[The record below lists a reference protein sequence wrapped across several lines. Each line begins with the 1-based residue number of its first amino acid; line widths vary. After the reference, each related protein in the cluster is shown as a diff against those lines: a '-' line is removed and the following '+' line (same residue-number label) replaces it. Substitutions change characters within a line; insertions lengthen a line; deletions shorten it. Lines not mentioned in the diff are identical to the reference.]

1 MLIRQKVFSILA
13 LLLMAVSGAWAQ
25 TAPEGLSIDSDYSS
39 EQEGY
44 YYVNIQ
50 SIEVGQSITFTE
62 TDLTFKV
69 YDDGG
74 KNGNNG
80 QAGYSL
86 QLQAPDGYCFEVE
99 GTFTLEDDVLAI
111 YNSSWD
117 DQKNQLYYFVSSQ
130 DGDIITSNISRR
142 RTTGNYMFIKF
153 FSQSDVKQ
161 AGFELT
167 VRIKPLQVLRGE
179 GTEEN
184 PYEVWSGEAWN
195 DLCSKVAEGETFAGK
210 YVKQM
215 LDFEITQAVGTK
227 DHAFSGHYDGGGH
240 TMTCNLSASGEAVAP
255 FYKVEGAEINNLHV
269 TGTISG
275 GIHTAGLVAFSSGS
289 NRTTINNCRISA
301 TITCTGNDTNDAHGG
316 GIIGHAEESE
326 YAVTGCLF
334 DGKLVAVTNGKGDTY
349 IGAIAGWGG
358 SGTRIIQTT
367 FEKGIYEGA
376 DKSRIAFCWLDN
388 NTYGPNS
395 YGGNYYF
402 SDLGNSY
409 GAERLVSV
417 ASGTEGLEINF
428 NYTWEDA
435 YHGAMTKATS
445 GIHTYFTIGDK
456 FYTTSGGSASF
467 RLAYPTDWNV
477 TAIYSNGTEIT
488 GYEGL
493 YTISNI
499 TASTSITATYSIMP
513 VELILNDANS
523 NEEALENYLGRKV
536 NTLTLS
542 GRTLYKDG
550 AWNTL
555 CLPFDV
561 DNFTGTPLEGA
572 TVKTLAST
580 SFEDGTLAMDFSDDV
595 TSIEAGKPYIV
606 KWAAGT
612 DIENPVFNG
621 VTISNAPAN
630 IETDYVDFIG
640 TYSPVSIY
648 TAEKTNLYLGDGN
661 TLYYPTASNFK
672 VNAFRGYFQ
681 LKQSLTAGETNS
693 LSAGVRNFV
702 LNFGDGETTGI
713 VSAEANSSLFT
724 LHSSLSEW
732 YTLDG
737 RKLDGQPTAKGL
749 YIHGGKK
756 VAIK

>member
-1 MLIRQKVFSILA
+1 MTKKTFMMFA
-13 LLLMAVSGAWAQ
+13 LLCLTLWGLGGMGAWAQ

-39 EQEGY
+39 DQEGY

-50 SIEVGQSITFTE
+50 STGVGQSITFTE
-62 TDLTFKV
+62 TDLAFKV

-80 QAGYSL
+80 GLGYSL
-86 QLQAPDGYCFEVE
+86 QLKAPDGYCFEVE
-99 GTFTLEDDVLAI
+99 GTFTLEDDGLVI
-111 YNSSWD
+111 YDSWWED
-117 DQKNQLYYFVSSQ
+117 KNNQLYYFQSSQ

-184 PYEVWSGEAWN
+184 PYEVWSTEAWN

-227 DHAFSGHYDGGGH
+227 DHAFSGHYNGDAH

-326 YAVTGCLF
+326 YMVANCLF

-367 FEKGIYEGA
+367 FEKGTYEGA

-402 SDLGNSY
+402 SDLGHSD

-435 YHGAMTKATS
+435 YHGAISKATS
-445 GIHTYFTIGDK
+445 GTHTYFTIGDT

-477 TAIYSNGTEIT
+477 TGIYRNGTEIT
-488 GYEGL
+488 DYEGL

-550 AWNTL
+550 DWNTL
-555 CLPFDV
+555 CLPFDM
-561 DNFTGTPLEGA
+561 NGFSGTPLEGA
-572 TVKTLAST
+572 TVKTLESSNYDST
-580 SFEDGTLAMDFSDDV
+580 TKTLTLNFSNA
-595 TSIEAGKPYIV
+595 TSLEAGKPYLV
-606 KWAAGT
+606 KWASGEHLVNPIFQDVNVSAIQAGT
-612 DIENPVFNG
+612 VS
-621 VTISNAPAN
+621 T
-630 IETDYVDFIG
+630 TYVDLCGSF
-640 TYSPVSIY
+640 SPVTL
-648 TAEKTNLYLGDGN
+648 TANNRSVLYLGADSK
-661 TLYYPTASNFK
+661 LYYPSSDVTVGSCRAL
-672 VNAFRGYFQ
+672 FQ
-681 LKQSLTAGETNS
+681 LKDIIAGDQP
-693 LSAGVRNFV
+693 AGARSFV
-702 LNFGDGETTGI
+702 LNFGDGETATGI
-713 VSAEANSSLFT
+713 IGIGTTRTDTDKNDGY
-724 LHSSLSEW
+724 W
-732 YTLDG
+732 YDLQG
-737 RKLDGQPTAKGL
+737 RKLSGKPTQKGI
-749 YIHGGKK
+749 YINHGNK
-756 VAIK
+756 VVIK

>member
-1 MLIRQKVFSILA
+1 MTKKTFMMFA
-13 LLLMAVSGAWAQ
+13 LLCLTLWGLGGMGAWAQ

-39 EQEGY
+39 DQEGY

-50 SIEVGQSITFTE
+50 STEVGQSITFTE
-62 TDLTFKV
+62 TDLAFKV

-80 QAGYSL
+80 KAGYSL
-86 QLQAPDGYCFEVE
+86 QLQASDGYCFEVE

-117 DQKNQLYYFVSSQ
+117 DQNNQLYYFQSSQ

-167 VRIKPLQVLRGE
+167 VRIKPLHVLRGE

-195 DLCSKVAEGETFAGK
+195 DLCSKVAEGDTFAGK

-275 GIHTAGLVAFSSGS
+275 GNHTAGLVAFSSGS

-326 YAVTGCLF
+326 YMVANCLF

-367 FEKGIYEGA
+367 FEKGTYEGA

-402 SDLGNSY
+402 SDLGHSD
-409 GAERLVSV
+409 GAEQLVSV

-435 YHGAMTKATS
+435 YHGAISKATS
-445 GIHTYFTIGDK
+445 GTHTYFTIGDT

-477 TAIYSNGTEIT
+477 TGIYSNGTGIT

-499 TASTSITATYSIMP
+499 TASTSITATYSIMQ

-550 AWNTL
+550 DWNTL

-561 DNFTGTPLEGA
+561 SVLEGSALEGA
-572 TVKTLAST
+572 TLMELDASSSNLNGNTL
-580 SFEDGTLAMDFSDDV
+580 TLNFNTA
-595 TSIEAGKPYIV
+595 TSIEAGKPYLIKWGSGSNIV
-606 KWAAGT
+606 
-612 DIENPVFNG
+612 NPVFGG
-621 VTISNAPAN
+621 VTISNTAAQTVN
-630 IETDYVDFIG
+630 FTGGQFIG
-640 TYSPVSIY
+640 TYSSVSIEG
-648 TAEKTNLYLGDGN
+648 EKGNIWFVGAGN
-661 TLYYPTASNFK
+661 TLFNPDDASSSLKALRAYFMIDGSKQVKSINMNFDED
-672 VNAFRGYFQ
+672 ASGIG
-681 LKQSLTAGETNS
+681 LTESTEKTEGTEGVIYNLQGQQ
-693 LSAGVRNFV
+693 LSAPQR
-702 LNFGDGETTGI
+702 GI
-713 VSAEANSSLFT
+713 N
-724 LHSSLSEW
+724 
-732 YTLDG
+732 
-737 RKLDGQPTAKGL
+737 
-749 YIHGGKK
+749 IIGGKK
-756 VAIK
+756 VLVK

>member
-1 MLIRQKVFSILA
+1 
-13 LLLMAVSGAWAQ
+13 
-25 TAPEGLSIDSDYSS
+25 
-39 EQEGY
+39 
-44 YYVNIQ
+44 
-50 SIEVGQSITFTE
+50 
-62 TDLTFKV
+62 
-69 YDDGG
+69 
-74 KNGNNG
+74 
-80 QAGYSL
+80 
-86 QLQAPDGYCFEVE
+86 
-99 GTFTLEDDVLAI
+99 
-111 YNSSWD
+111 
-117 DQKNQLYYFVSSQ
+117 
-130 DGDIITSNISRR
+130 
-142 RTTGNYMFIKF
+142 
-153 FSQSDVKQ
+153 
-161 AGFELT
+161 
-167 VRIKPLQVLRGE
+167 
-179 GTEEN
+179 
-184 PYEVWSGEAWN
+184 
-195 DLCSKVAEGETFAGK
+195 
-210 YVKQM
+210 M

-289 NRTTINNCRISA
+289 NRTKIDNCRVSA

-326 YAVTGCLF
+326 YMVANCLF

-388 NTYGPNS
+388 NNGGPNS

-435 YHGAMTKATS
+435 YHGAISKATS
-445 GIHTYFTIGDK
+445 GTHTYFTIGDT

-477 TAIYSNGTEIT
+477 TCIYSNGTEIT

-513 VELILNDANS
+513 VELILNDDNS

-542 GRTLYKDG
+542 GHTLYKDCK
-550 AWNTL
+550 WNTL

-561 DNFTGTPLEGA
+561 ALAGSPLEGA
-572 TVKTLAST
+572 TLKTLASSDYDT
-580 SFEDGTLAMDFSDDV
+580 ATGTLTLNFADA
-595 TSIEAGKPYIV
+595 TAIEGGRPYLV
-606 KWAAGT
+606 KWTKPEGYDGHESDY
-612 DIENPVFNG
+612 DITAPVFSG
-621 VTISNAPAN
+621 VTINGIMGGAAGSM
-630 IETDYVDFIG
+630 YVDMMG
-640 TYSPVSIY
+640 TVSPVTLTGGDRSV
-648 TAEKTNLYLGDGN
+648 LYLGAGN
-661 TLYYPTASNFK
+661 KLYYPSAALTIGSCRA
-672 VNAFRGYFQ
+672 YFA
-681 LKQSLTAGETNS
+681 LHNGITAGDLPNE
-693 LSAGVRNFV
+693 ARAFV
-702 LNFGDGETTGI
+702 LRFVENPSTQGDNFGDGETTGI
-713 VSAEANSSLFT
+713 SLT
-724 LHSSLSEW
+724 PDPSPKGEGSEYYDMLGRRLS
-732 YTLDG
+732 G
-737 RKLDGQPTAKGL
+737 KPTQSGL
-749 YIHGGKK
+749 YVNHGKK
-756 VAIK
+756 VVIK